1 MSERPLGSAQKARLI
16 AAAEATFHRFGY
28 RRTTVEDITKAA
40 GIGKGSLYLHFTSK
54 RQAYLAV
61 VESRLEAFLAK
72 ASAVLHGRGSVPQ
85 RLRALVELTARHY
98 GGDEI
103 LRASLFGDGTLVDE
117 HVARLAARVQRQ
129 RIRQLLAE
137 VLRAGQRDGTVR
149 RKLDV
154 DAAAAV
160 LFEVGWAVVRAELE
174 GESDLSLAVAL
185 DTLNQIVGLGVMTR
199 HR

>member
-1 MSERPLGSAQKARLI
+1 
-16 AAAEATFHRFGY
+16 
-28 RRTTVEDITKAA
+28 
-40 GIGKGSLYLHFTSK
+40 
-54 RQAYLAV
+54 V

-72 ASAVLHGRGSVPQ
+72 ASVVLHGRGSVPQ

-98 GGDEI
+98 GSDEL
-103 LRASLFGDGTLVDE
+103 LRASLFGGSTLVDE

-129 RIRQLLAE
+129 RIRQLLVE

-149 RKLDV
+149 RNLDI
-154 DAAAAV
+154 DAAAAI
-160 LFEVGWAVVRAELE
+160 LFEIGWAVVRAELE

-199 HR
+199 RK